1 VEVGAEQEE
10 EEEELVVAAVREV
23 MAAGEVEVEEE
34 ACSFS
39 GTSAR
44 ERAGERRPGP
54 SR

>member
-1 VEVGAEQEE
+1 VAPVEAAEPVAAE
-10 EEEELVVAAVREV
+10 VVAAEV
-23 MAAGEVEVEEE
+23 AAEVEVEEE